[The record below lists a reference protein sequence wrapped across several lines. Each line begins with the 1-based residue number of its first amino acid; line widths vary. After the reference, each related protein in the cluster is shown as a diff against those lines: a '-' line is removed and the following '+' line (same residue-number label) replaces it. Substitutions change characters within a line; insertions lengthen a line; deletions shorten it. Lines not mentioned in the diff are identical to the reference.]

1 MKKKTKNLLNILHT
15 MNTYKFC
22 LFLVRK
28 CSVSGQVLVT
38 TFILSFCL
46 YQFYLFFLCVLIC
59 VKNFIQIL
67 AFIYVSTIWI
77 TYTYN
82 IRRIFF
88 LSTKFNSTT
97 RKWHIKLTFFSL
109 QFDESTD
116 IVNTAQLIV
125 FTKIYFCDFP

>member
-97 RKWHIKLTFFSL
+97 RKWHTKLTFFSL

-125 FTKIYFCDFP
+125 YTKIFFCDFP